1 MNHAQVIHRHAHH
14 ILHQLA
20 AELPGWTAGDILAAT
35 EGEAPDARDP

>member
-1 MNHAQVIHRHAHH
+1 MAAKPTDPEALTIL
-14 ILHQLA
+14 LHQLA